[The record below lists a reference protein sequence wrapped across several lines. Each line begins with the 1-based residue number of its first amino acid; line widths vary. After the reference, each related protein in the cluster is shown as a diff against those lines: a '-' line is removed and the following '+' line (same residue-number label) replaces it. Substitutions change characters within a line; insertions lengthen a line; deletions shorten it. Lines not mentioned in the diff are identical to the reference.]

1 MGCEAY
7 IRYIEAET
15 KFDAK
20 DDGKH
25 ATISKI
31 EGKLKSGKCTIESK
45 IEGKLKSGKYTTRR
59 KIEGK
64 LKSEIYATISKSV
77 MKRENN
83 ITSSKFLG
91 REWSVH
97 EGSKQGKT
105 ILQQLLKRSEGD
117 RDAENDINICQ
128 AENEKVN
135 LQANERSVISR
146 AEH

>member
-1 MGCEAY
+1 
-7 IRYIEAET
+7 
-15 KFDAK
+15 
-20 DDGKH
+20 
-25 ATISKI
+25 
-31 EGKLKSGKCTIESK
+31 
-45 IEGKLKSGKYTTRR
+45 
-59 KIEGK
+59 
-64 LKSEIYATISKSV
+64 

-83 ITSSKFLG
+83 ITNSNFLG
-91 REWSVH
+91 REWLVH

-105 ILQQLLKRSEGD
+105 ILHQLLKRTEGD